1 MAEKQMVVVVK
12 FQREGRM
19 HKVKMK
25 ALHNGFHCI
34 GKESY
39 TGDLQSVF
47 KYAMTFIYAYDAS
60 KVALKKGII
69 EDSFTRYM
77 LDNQDDKKEIKEAH
91 GILLD
96 TVSDEE
102 KEILA
107 DLTSYYMYLEVT
119 VSHRDYASTI
129 FQGILYLNAREEFIS
144 MTGQIPNPFNATV
157 QIPVSDKVQ
166 FMDAVF
172 DFNQMEQ
179 KLNKPTLQVKG
190 YNSILELTK
199 KDYKLVVE
207 FIN

>member
-12 FQREGRM
+12 FQREGRL

-25 ALHNGFHCI
+25 ALHNGFHCV

-47 KYAMTFIYAYDAS
+47 DYALTFIYAHDAS

-77 LDNQDDKKEIKEAH
+77 LNNQDDKKEINEAH
-91 GILLD
+91 GILLN
-96 TVSDEE
+96 TVSDEA

-107 DLTSYYMYLEVT
+107 DLSSYYMYLDFT

-129 FQGILYLNAREEFIS
+129 FQGILYLDAREEFIS
-144 MTGQIPNPFNATV
+144 LTGQIPNPFDATV
-157 QIPVSDKVQ
+157 QVPVSDKEK

-172 DFNQMEQ
+172 DFNQTEQ

-190 YNSILELTK
+190 YKSILELTK
-199 KDYKLVVE
+199 EDYKLRVE